1 MGGVIGGKIGLTGG
15 LGVGVGTTGRTGTGC
30 TIGGEGGEGGE
41 GIGPTEGHEG
51 SSYSEGGQVPDEAPG
66 IALLALG
73 FAVKVPPS
81 GLVVQAPVSVQ

>member
-15 LGVGVGTTGRTGTGC
+15 LGVGVGTTGRTGTTG
-30 TIGGEGGEGGE
+30 TTGGAGGE

-73 FAVKVPPS
+73 FAVKVPPR

>member
-30 TIGGEGGEGGE
+30 TIGGE

-73 FAVKVPPS
+73 FAVKVPPK

>member
-15 LGVGVGTTGRTGTGC
+15 LGVGVGTTGRTGTTG
-30 TIGGEGGEGGE
+30 TTGGE

>member
-1 MGGVIGGKIGLTGG
+1 MGGVIGGTIGLTGG
-15 LGVGVGTTGRTGTGC
+15 LGEGVGTTGRTGAIGLTG
-30 TIGGEGGEGGE
+30 TTGREGY
-41 GIGPTEGHEG
+41 GPTVGHEG

-73 FAVKVPPS
+73 FAVKVPPK